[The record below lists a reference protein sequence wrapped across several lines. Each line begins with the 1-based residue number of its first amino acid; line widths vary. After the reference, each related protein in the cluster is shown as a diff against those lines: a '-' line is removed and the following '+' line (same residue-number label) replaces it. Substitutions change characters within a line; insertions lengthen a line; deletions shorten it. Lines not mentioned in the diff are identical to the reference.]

1 MKSWSL
7 KREYPEEFIEN
18 EMRKVKFCKEGIKKA
33 EGVKGIPLA
42 ITYQPKLKYLG
53 RIINQNIYL
62 LNMKEETKKI
72 FVPGSMVSAESDVNV
87 TTSTQAY
94 LYLIVFL

>member
-7 KREYPEEFIEN
+7 KREYPEELIEN

-33 EGVKGIPLA
+33 EGVKGIPFA
-42 ITYQPKLKYLG
+42 ITYHPQLKYLG
-53 RIINQNIYL
+53 GIINQNIYL
-62 LNMKEETKKI
+62 LNMKEETRKI
-72 FVPGSMVSAESDVNV
+72 FVPGSMVSVESDVNV
-87 TTSTQAY
+87 TISAQAY